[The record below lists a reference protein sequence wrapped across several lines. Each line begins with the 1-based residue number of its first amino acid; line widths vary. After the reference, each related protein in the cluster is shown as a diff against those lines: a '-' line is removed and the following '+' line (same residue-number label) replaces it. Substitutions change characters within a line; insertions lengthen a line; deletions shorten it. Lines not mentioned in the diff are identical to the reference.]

1 MTVIIHDHQVV
12 ESQCSKVLD
21 GVLLLFFFPEGEI
34 LLKEFNDGFGISE
47 SFLIN
52 IVDFLEGIRQ
62 SSFSKFASLLMV
74 VHNFVME
81 DREVKGKTKSD
92 WVAGVKGLRGSL
104 GQLIVLKSTGL
115 DSFDFIGIGALG
127 NVSVVISHHLV
138 EESFGLIGGGNSH
151 A

>member
-1 MTVIIHDHQVV
+1 MTAVILDHSRV
-12 ESQCSKVLD
+12 ESSGSEVLD
-21 GVLLLFFFPEGEI
+21 GVLFFLFFPEREVFFKK
-34 LLKEFNDGFGISE
+34 LNDGFGISE
-47 SFLIN
+47 SLLIN
-52 IVDFLEGIRQ
+52 IVDLLEGIRQ
-62 SSFSKFASLLMV
+62 SSFSEFASLLMV

-138 EESFGLIGGGNSH
+138 EESFSLIGSGDVH